1 MGDNKKPWLG
11 KETWPTV
18 WIWICF
24 LFNVVGILALIILIV
39 AEVVIIVANFH
50 NYVAQYGHHYPS
62 RGYQGGEGV
71 GYVDWT
77 NAPKHCGSAVWMVL
91 YQLSI
96 IVLITLSIASD
107 LAWRAS
113 SYNAWGGRW
122 IESFYATGLTSGP
135 NHPSMMYYVAANAFF
150 KVFIVILYMSQ
161 SFYGMEGTTSHKSP
175 YKNDNSESLYYH
187 PDTSGDGQIGQ
198 YKAQDHGDHWRR
210 TNGPGYVDSGR
221 PPWRIYGTE
230 AFVYYMGWIVL
241 FSILPSM
248 VAFLYLSSWG
258 KEKAEAAKSADAE
271 KKGEGKK

>member
-1 MGDNKKPWLG
+1 MADEKKPWLG
-11 KETWPTV
+11 RETWPTV

-24 LFNVVGILALIILIV
+24 LFNLVGILALIILIV
-39 AEVVIIVANFH
+39 AEVFIIVANFH
-50 NYVAQYGHHYPS
+50 NYVAQYGHHYPA
-62 RGYQGGEGV
+62 RGYQGGDGV

-77 NAPKHCGSAVWMVL
+77 NAPKHMGSAVWMIL

-96 IVLITLSIASD
+96 IVLITLTIASD

-122 IESFYATGLTSGP
+122 IESFYATGLMSGP
-135 NHPSMMYYVAANAFF
+135 NHPNMMYYVAANAFF
-150 KVFIVILYMSQ
+150 KLFIVILYMSQ

-175 YKNDNSESLYYH
+175 YAGKDHSSPTYYYDDDNGGGGYNGDYHGGND
-187 PDTSGDGQIGQ
+187 
-198 YKAQDHGDHWRR
+198 WRR
-210 TNGPGYVDSGR
+210 NNDSSR

-248 VAFLYLSSWG
+248 IAFLYLTNWG

-271 KKGEGKK
+271 KKGEEKK